1 MIQRDYS
8 MSGELGIYDIVV
20 GNMGDRNDL
29 TLWWGGGSMIEAVA
43 AVNNNTIA
51 VIHSVGPVRYAFWF
65 QYPSTPILTTYCS
78 LSWSNH
84 PNITGIIYAGAPG
97 EQTGPGLVDVLWG
110 LDPRYPGGKL
120 PFAISD
126 VGYLQ
131 PLFERPR

>member
-1 MIQRDYS
+1 
-8 MSGELGIYDIVV
+8 MSGELGAYDIVV

-29 TLWWGGGSMIEAVA
+29 ALWWSGGSMIEAVA

-51 VIHSVGPVRYAFWF
+51 VIHSVGPVRYAFRF
-65 QYPSTPILTTYCS
+65 RPPSTLILTTYCS

-84 PNITGIIYAGAPG
+84 PNITGVIYAGAPG

-110 LDPRYPGGKL
+110 SDPRYPSGRL

-126 VGYLQ
+126 VGHLP
-131 PLFERPR
+131 PLIERPC